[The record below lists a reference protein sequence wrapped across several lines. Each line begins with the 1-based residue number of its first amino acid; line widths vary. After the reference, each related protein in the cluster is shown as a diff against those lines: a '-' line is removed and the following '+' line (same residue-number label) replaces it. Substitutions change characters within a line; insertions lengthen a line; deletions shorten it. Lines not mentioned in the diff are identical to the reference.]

1 MYEVPSRTDVQKCI
15 VSGETIRKRH
25 RPLLVTASGQEI
37 ALEDLDVPFE
47 RLKGASA

>member
-1 MYEVPSRTDVQKCI
+1 MYEVPSRTDVEKCI
-15 VSGETIRKRH
+15 VSGETIRNRQ

-37 ALEDLDVPFE
+37 APEDTDAFE